1 MQLIDISNTLK
12 FNWRNTYAATGG
24 DAWLSHEFE
33 IEPDEFLLF
42 AEKDYSNGELQ
53 GLVNS
58 VTNAKR
64 AIDCQVDKI
73 ISCLGYDPYVCLPNN
88 AQQYIDIYQ
97 NKVGSIE
104 ATQKL
109 KLLQAL
115 DIVPSSLVTS
125 MREVRNKLE
134 HYYKAPKKSDAL
146 HIIDLA
152 KLFIRSSDYVLRLFP
167 DEWVLVDTEMAD
179 KSTKIIS
186 IEYPHKKNKFVIKL
200 KKMIPDKKYTYQNGV
215 KSSCIGEIEILP
227 TDDHF
232 LYLVA
237 LNVCASVDGY
247 VKGPLF
253 EFISSVDSR
262 VQKSQFTF
270 KGYTDVPI

>member
-12 FNWRNTYAATGG
+12 FNWKNTYAATGG

-33 IEPDEFLLF
+33 IEPDELLLF
-42 AEKDYSNGELQ
+42 AEKDYSNGGLQ

-73 ISCLGYDPYVCLPNN
+73 ISCFGYDPYNSLPDN
-88 AQQYIDIYQ
+88 AQQYIDEYQ
-97 NKVGSIE
+97 NKVGAIK

-109 KLLQAL
+109 KLLQSL

-125 MREVRNKLE
+125 MREIRNKLE
-134 HYYKAPKKSDAL
+134 HYYKAPDKSDAL

-152 KLFIRSSDYVLRLFP
+152 KLFIRSSDYVLKLFP
-167 DEWVLVDTEMAD
+167 DEWVLIDTEKAD

-186 IEYPHKKNKFVIKL
+186 IEYPYKKNKFVIKL
-200 KKMIPDKKYTYQNGV
+200 KKMVPDKKHNYQNGV
-215 KSSCIGEIEILP
+215 TSSCIGEIEVMP
-227 TDDHF
+227 TDGHF

-247 VKGPLF
+247 IKDPLF
-253 EFISSVDSR
+253 EFVLSVDSR
-262 VQKSQFTF
+262 IRKSQFSF
-270 KGYTDVPI
+270 KGYTDVPL

>member
-12 FNWRNTYAATGG
+12 FNWKSTYAATGG
-24 DAWLSHEFE
+24 DAWLNHEFE
-33 IEPDEFLLF
+33 IEPYEFLLF
-42 AEKDYSNGELQ
+42 AEKDYSNEGLQ

-73 ISCLGYDPYVCLPNN
+73 ITCFGYDPSISLPSN
-88 AQQYIDIYQ
+88 AQQYIDNYQ
-97 NKVGSIE
+97 NKVGSID

-109 KLLQAL
+109 KLLQSL

-134 HYYKAPKKSDAL
+134 HHYKAPEKNDAL

-152 KLFIRSSDYVLRLFP
+152 KLFIRSSDYVLKLFP
-167 DEWVLVDTEMAD
+167 DEWILINKETPD

-186 IEYPHKKNKFVIKL
+186 IEYPYNKN
-200 KKMIPDKKYTYQNGV
+200 
-215 KSSCIGEIEILP
+215 ILQ
-227 TDDHF
+227 
-232 LYLVA
+232 L
-237 LNVCASVDGY
+237 S
-247 VKGPLF
+247 
-253 EFISSVDSR
+253 
-262 VQKSQFTF
+262 
-270 KGYTDVPI
+270 